1 MTQNNTNPEN
11 IIRDYPRLG
20 PEDSFLFQCRQ
31 TLECFTRCCCDVSI
45 VLTPYDIIRM
55 KQALQMDSSSF
66 LDRYTISPFTKE
78 QKVPVILLKMD
89 KETKRCP
96 FVNSEKGCG
105 IYAHRPWACR
115 MYPLGMAE
123 PDNPTPEDRAF
134 YFLLKEDTCLGH
146 NENRSITVEDWI
158 QDQGIEEYNAYGAFF
173 KELMLHPFW
182 NGEDALTPEQIDMY
196 YMACYDLDRFRRF
209 VFETSFLQL
218 FDVDEARIEAMRSS
232 DLELSDFA
240 MQWLKFSLFKEKSMK
255 IKRSVIE
262 SKLETDAKTGQS
274 KNG

>member
-1 MTQNNTNPEN
+1 MTQNNTNPES

-20 PEDSFLFQCRQ
+20 LEDSFSFQCYQ
-31 TLECFTRCCCDVSI
+31 SLECFTRCCSDVSI
-45 VLTPYDIIRM
+45 VLTPYDILRM
-55 KQALQMDSSSF
+55 KQALQIDSSSF
-66 LDRYTISPFTKE
+66 LERYTISPFTKE
-78 QKVPVILLKMD
+78 QKVPVMLLKMD
-89 KETKRCP
+89 AETKKCP
-96 FVNSEKGCG
+96 FVSLENGCS

-123 PDNPTPEDRAF
+123 PDNPTPQDRTF

-146 NENRSITVEDWI
+146 NEDHSISVEEWI
-158 QDQGIEEYNAYGAFF
+158 QDQGIEEYNAYGAPF

-182 NGEDALTPEQIDMY
+182 NGEETLSPEQIDMY

-209 VFETSFLQL
+209 LFETRFLEL
-218 FDVDEARIEAMRSS
+218 FEVDEARIEAMRSN

-240 MQWLKFSLFKEKSMK
+240 IQWLKFSLFKEESMK

-262 SKLETDAKTGQS
+262 SKFGADAKAGQS
-274 KNG
+274 NNG